1 MRLSLNFISNPIW
14 DVNGLSGFSFDLEA
28 EKRRSEPRADRA
40 VIWPALWEGAEIG
53 NAPSFVAR
61 IPGDR

>member
-1 MRLSLNFISNPIW
+1 MRLSLNFIANPIW

-28 EKRRSEPRADRA
+28 EKRPSEPRADRA
-40 VIWPALWEGAEIG
+40 AIWPALWEETESG
-53 NAPSFVAR
+53 NAQSIVAR